1 MALTLNPYEYYAF
14 LRRDFSSFI
23 ERAFGHLNPTTPFL
37 DTWHLDL
44 LAAKL
49 EACRQGTI
57 TRLILCVPPRSLKS
71 HCASVALPA
80 WWLGHDPTAQLL
92 CVSYAQELTDKH
104 ARDCRSVMTSP
115 GMTPCFLGPAS
126 RARNRPL
133 KNL

>member
-1 MALTLNPYEYYAF
+1 MDLMLTPTEYYAI
-14 LRRDFSSFI
+14 LRQDLSAFG
-23 ERAFGHLNPTTPFL
+23 ERAFDHLNSNTPYL
-37 DTWHLDL
+37 HNWHLDL

-57 TRLILCVPPRSLKS
+57 TRLIVCVPPRSLKS

-92 CVSYAQELTDKH
+92 CVSYGQDLADKH

-115 GMTPCFLGPAS
+115 WYAALFPRTRLS
-126 RARNRPL
+126 REKHAWPN
-133 KNL
+133 